1 MEFRFQSG
9 DELVTVRLEETA
21 GGYRATIGERE
32 YPVVL
37 LRAQAGEISFRLG
50 GETTTARVAADG
62 DRRWVSIGG
71 QMFVLA
77 RPAPAAR
84 RGRARP
90 GQSHAAEVEAL
101 RADMPGL
108 VRSVSAVEGENVQ
121 AGSTLMV
128 LEAMKMEIRVTAPHP
143 ARVKK
148 LLVGEGDVVERGQT
162 LAELSEPTYL

>member
-1 MEFRFQSG
+1 MDFQYQLG
-9 DELVTVRLEETA
+9 EETVTVSLREVA
-21 GGYRATIGERE
+21 GGYRATIGDQEHQ
-32 YPVVL
+32 VAL
-37 LRAQAGEISFRLG
+37 LRSQPGELAFRLG
-50 GETTTARVAADG
+50 DETVTAHVAAEG

-71 QMFVLA
+71 QTFVLS

-84 RGRARP
+84 RGRVRL
-90 GQSHAAEVEAL
+90 GQPHAAEVEAL

-108 VRSVSAVEGENVQ
+108 VRSVSAVEGETVQ

-162 LAELSEPTYL
+162 LVELSEPTDL